1 MTGRNG
7 EHPFDRWTWA
17 HVASGLALG
26 ALHVPWLWMLI
37 IVILYEGLEGVL
49 RRVKLKDG
57 GLFEYESWANII
69 IDILVAVVGYAL
81 AIWLVPDFIDWW

>member
-1 MTGRNG
+1 
-7 EHPFDRWTWA
+7 
-17 HVASGLALG
+17 
-26 ALHVPWLWMLI
+26 MLI